1 MRKMNARR
9 LLEAEL
15 LEEPDL
21 DTEDAALD
29 FIEQIVGRHYFTQ
42 NWPRFFPKEDEVAL
56 WLTQHPEYQTD
67 AAKVL
72 AKIDQLAKQGERWL
86 R

>member
-1 MRKMNARR
+1 MRNARR
-9 LLEAEL
+9 ILESEL

-29 FIEQIVGRHYFTQ
+29 FIEQVVGRHYFVQ
-42 NWPRFFPKEDEVAL
+42 NWPRFFPKEKEVAL
-56 WLTQHPEYQTD
+56 WLKDHPEYRTD
-67 AAKVL
+67 GAKVL
-72 AKIDQLAKQGERWL
+72 AKIDLLAKQGERWA